1 MRPLTTNS
9 TLILGFALA
18 IGAVTVG
25 VWGAKGTR
33 GLNGYRRR

>member
-1 MRPLTTNS
+1 MRPLTSNG
-9 TLILGFALA
+9 TLILGFGLA
-18 IGAVTVG
+18 IAAVTVG